1 MNELNNEAIILLGH
15 GSRVPGAG
23 EGMEL
28 VAEGMRRKMGTA
40 IIDICYMSKLGP
52 HFPEVFEAC
61 VARGAKK
68 VVVMPYFLH
77 FGLHMQEDIP
87 EILREKAK
95 EHPDVEV
102 ILGKNLGF
110 RRMPCRSGHQAAGR
124 IAGSARY
131 PETGAA
137 AGGIDENSKGKPQQ
151 GYRVFL
157 WRTAS

>member
-1 MNELNNEAIILLGH
+1 MNENTKEAIILLGH

-28 VAEGMRRKMGTA
+28 VAQGMRQKMGPE
-40 IIDICYMSKLGP
+40 IIEICYMSKLGP
-52 HFPEVFEAC
+52 HFPEAFDAC

-77 FGLHMQEDIP
+77 SGLHMREDIP
-87 EILREKAK
+87 EILREKAQ

-110 RRMPCRSGHQAAGR
+110 DECLVDLVIKRLAESRHLP
-124 IAGSARY
+124 
-131 PETGAA
+131 
-137 AGGIDENSKGKPQQ
+137 GIREQEPLK
-151 GYRVFL
+151 
-157 WRTAS
+157 AE